1 MGLIGTQN
9 DTKLPTTCDCS
20 LHSHFSV
27 AKPWVDLVFFFD
39 KTTTLRC
46 SFAVIR
52 CRDTLECPGNA
63 LGDCAEGREGSH
75 WNRFSSLGLHSSSPV
90 TCERA
95 SLQMVT
101 WKKSSGIACN
111 NCALGYYPV
120 DDGACFLAA
129 KVNGMPP
136 VLDQLLVFF
145 PVDICLNH
153 PWQGIPCKGSF
164 RQEVWLSQESSFCL
178 QGVSFSRWLLFA
190 DWKLRLQVCN
200 AALEIRCQLSSLE
213 FLQWSLLGLQCLG
226 MVMGS
231 LTERLRL
238 DHIHSWLLDPQL
250 PRWLLVYCLRSMLI
264 WTSILDVESRQ
275 DTWHLNSLPF
285 FSPVRSGNGFRKH
298 RCVAQQIGSK
308 QSVCAWSGQRILDV
322 PCFQAEFELADRCCS
337 WKSDGHG
344 CAGPNSES
352 GSGTGSGTKGW
363 RTLISFNHNGSN
375 FLQSLP
381 IKSFN
386 CHTCFF

>member
-1 MGLIGTQN
+1 MVLNSQPLVIA
-9 DTKLPTTCDCS
+9 
-20 LHSHFSV
+20 HFSV
-27 AKPWVDLVFFFD
+27 AKPWVDLVFIFD

-75 WNRFSSLGLHSSSPV
+75 WNRFSSLGLHSSLPV
-90 TCERA
+90 TCDRA

-101 WKKSSGIACN
+101 WKKTSGIACN

-145 PVDICLNH
+145 PVDNCLNH

-164 RQEVWLSQESSFCL
+164 RQEVWLSQESSFVSRVRLFQDGYYL
-178 QGVSFSRWLLFA
+178 QIENWDCRSAMRPWRFVASSLHWNFCSDRCWG
-190 DWKLRLQVCN
+190 CN
-200 AALEIRCQLSSLE
+200 ALGWWWEA
-213 FLQWSLLGLQCLG
+213 WPKGLGLITFT
-226 MVMGS
+226 V
-231 LTERLRL
+231 
-238 DHIHSWLLDPQL
+238 DFWDPQL

-275 DTWHLNSLPF
+275 DTWRLNSLPF

-298 RCVAQQIGSK
+298 RCVAQQVGGK

-344 CAGPNSES
+344 CAGPNSGC

-381 IKSFN
+381 II
-386 CHTCFF
+386 